1 MTDSGRQLLESEGIN
16 PLRIPDS
23 VISVEVLCL
32 NRICKGVGIKNRH
45 GGMEFF
51 SRDYPI
57 NGLVNINHSE
67 VLMFSSSKKMTSHS
81 CCLFADMLDYLSY
94 LTLLGEP
101 EGEKLPRNCD
111 CFVMNDVNNFIAI
124 MLDTISYDH
133 VYCLFPNTDTG
144 KTMEKTI
151 ISKNQSRAIAESELY
166 NNYESLHEYVKV
178 VRQHEKK
185 TNTKFEICMMM

>member
-1 MTDSGRQLLESEGIN
+1 MRKKPACSVKFKTSITDSGRRLLESEGIN
-16 PLRIPDS
+16 PLRIPSS

-32 NRICKGVGIKNRH
+32 NKICKGIGIKNRH

-57 NGLVNINHSE
+57 NGLVNINYSE
-67 VLMFSSSKKMTSHS
+67 VLMFSSSKKVVSHS
-81 CCLFADMLDYLSY
+81 CCLFADVLDYLSY

-124 MLDTISYDH
+124 MLDTVSYDRVH
-133 VYCLFPNTDTG
+133 CLFPNTDTG

-151 ISKNQSRAIAESELY
+151 IGTNQSRATTEARLY
-166 NNYESLHEYVKV
+166 HNYESLHEFVKTI
-178 VRQHEKK
+178 RR
-185 TNTKFEICMMM
+185 